1 MSGAQGKM
9 PAQKRFLSNYQ
20 DDDNNDEDD
29 ENSPE
34 QQQQQQQQH
43 RRRKQSR
50 RAMEEEQQQ
59 VEEEEEDEQEQTQD
73 DDGDGDGDD
82 REGKKQ
88 SSDDDSDGSG
98 TDPEAFDELIAVSRS
113 EIRTNDF
120 DERSFLAQLFQARK
134 DLECPICLGII
145 KRTRVVMGCQ
155 HRFCRECIDKSM
167 RLGNNE
173 CPACRIHCAS
183 RRSLRD
189 DPGFDTLIEA
199 IYPDVEKYEEE
210 ELVFLEEE
218 RAINDQIQASIA
230 KISQRQSEALIKRRK
245 GKDIASPSSQRTSR
259 NYHAYS
265 RRKRNS
271 QGTEPERS
279 DPNESENDDHDEIK
293 DSPLKDERGTQTKF
307 RKHRRRKGALTTQT
321 SPSAASP
328 DGGHIETAV
337 QLPRVTPSNS
347 PGPAVKPETLAW
359 GRGGVRSHI
368 RHGSGGSRNARNTR
382 TTKLVDYL
390 DSVQARDDELNV
402 HLVIIPLDK
411 QAIPGLKKPHLCC
424 MPKTSVGHLCEFVAQ
439 ETKSQAI
446 DVELL
451 AVKVNTVAGYSIIN
465 HSILMDASNML
476 PQAVD
481 GYNIT
486 LERLERQDTVGGI
499 SSIYCLNKNLI
510 LVYVHKNSGV

>member
-1 MSGAQGKM
+1 M

-34 QQQQQQQQH
+34 QQQQQQH

-50 RAMEEEQQQ
+50 RAMEEEQQE
-59 VEEEEEDEQEQTQD
+59 VEEEEEDEQDQTQD

-245 GKDIASPSSQRTSR
+245 GGKDIASPSSQRTSR

-307 RKHRRRKGALTTQT
+307 RKHRRRKGALTAQT
-321 SPSAASP
+321 SPSAVSP

-347 PGPAVKPETLAW
+347 PGPALKPETLAW
-359 GRGGVRSHI
+359 GRGGVRSHN
-368 RHGSGGSRNARNTR
+368 RHGSGGSRNARNYR
-382 TTKLVDYL
+382 LSKLIDYL
-390 DSVQARDDELNV
+390 DSVRAKNDELNI
-402 HLVIIPLDK
+402 HLDIIPLDK
-411 QAIPGLKKPHLCC
+411 QVTPSLKKPHLCC
-424 MPKTSVGHLCEFVAQ
+424 TPSTSVGHLCELVAQ

-451 AVKVNTVAGYSIIN
+451 AVKINTVAGNSIIN

-481 GYNIT
+481 GSNVT

-499 SSIYCLNKNLI
+499 SSSCSLNKNLI
-510 LVYVHKNSGV
+510 LVYVHRNSAV

>member
-1 MSGAQGKM
+1 M

-20 DDDNNDEDD
+20 DDDNNDDDD
-29 ENSPE
+29 ENSSE

-50 RAMEEEQQQ
+50 RAMEEQQQ
-59 VEEEEEDEQEQTQD
+59 EVEEEEGEEEEDEQGQTQD
-73 DDGDGDGDD
+73 DEDGDD
-82 REGKKQ
+82 REGKNQ
-88 SSDDDSDGSG
+88 SSDDDSEGSG

-113 EIRTNDF
+113 ELRTNDF
-120 DERSFLAQLFQARK
+120 NERSFLAQLFQARK

-199 IYPDVEKYEEE
+199 IYPDVEKYEQE

-218 RAINDQIQASIA
+218 RALNEQIQASIA

-245 GKDIASPSSQRTSR
+245 GGKDIASPSTQRTPR

-307 RKHRRRKGALTTQT
+307 RKHRRRKVAPTTQT
-321 SPSAASP
+321 SPSTASP

-337 QLPRVTPSNS
+337 QLPRVTLSNS
-347 PGPAVKPETLAW
+347 PGPALKPETLTW
-359 GRGGVRSHI
+359 GRGGVRSHG

-382 TTKLVDYL
+382 LSKLVDYL
-390 DSVQARDDELNV
+390 DSARANDDELNI
-402 HLVIIPLDK
+402 HLEIIPLDK
-411 QAIPGLKKPHLCC
+411 QATPSLKKPHICC
-424 MPKTSVGHLCEFVAQ
+424 TPSTSVGQLCELVAQ
-439 ETKSQAI
+439 ETKSQAN

-451 AVKVNTVAGYSIIN
+451 AVKINSAVGNSTIN

-476 PQAVD
+476 PGAVN
-481 GYNIT
+481 GSNVT
-486 LERLERQDTVGGI
+486 LECLQRQDTVGGI
-499 SSIYCLNKNLI
+499 SSRCTLNKNLV
-510 LVYVHKNSGV
+510 LVYVQKNSGV

>member
-1 MSGAQGKM
+1 M
-9 PAQKRFLSNYQ
+9 PAQKRFSSNYQ
-20 DDDNNDEDD
+20 DDDNNEDD
-29 ENSPE
+29 ENSR
-34 QQQQQQQQH
+34 QQQQYHH

-50 RAMEEEQQQ
+50 RAMEEQHQE
-59 VEEEEEDEQEQTQD
+59 VEEEEEEDEQDQTQD
-73 DDGDGDGDD
+73 DDDDSDGQ
-82 REGKKQ
+82 EANNQ
-88 SSDDDSDGSG
+88 SSEDDSDGSG
-98 TDPEAFDELIAVSRS
+98 TDPDAFDELITVSRS

-120 DERSFLAQLFQARK
+120 DERSFFAQLVQARK

-218 RAINDQIQASIA
+218 RARNEQFQASIA

-245 GKDIASPSSQRTSR
+245 GGKDIAAPSAQRTSR
-259 NYHAYS
+259 NFHNAYS

-279 DPNESENDDHDEIK
+279 DPNESENDEQDENK

-307 RKHRRRKGALTTQT
+307 RKRRRRKGAPTSQT

-337 QLPRVTPSNS
+337 QLPRDALSNS
-347 PGPAVKPETLAW
+347 PGPALKPETLTW
-359 GRGGVRSHI
+359 GRGGVRSHN
-368 RHGSGGSRNARNTR
+368 RHGSGSGSRNSRNTR
-382 TTKLVDYL
+382 LSKLIDYL
-390 DSVQARDDELNV
+390 ESSRVNDDELNI
-402 HLVIIPLDK
+402 HLQLIPLNK
-411 QAIPGLKKPHLCC
+411 LTTPSLKMPYLCC
-424 MPKTSVGHLCEFVAQ
+424 TPSTSVGHLCELVAQ
-439 ETKSQAI
+439 ETKSQAK
-446 DVELL
+446 DVELM
-451 AVKVNTVAGYSIIN
+451 AIKVVNTAVGKSTIN
-465 HSILMDASNML
+465 HSILMDASIML
-476 PQAVD
+476 RLGIEESNFTLQP
-481 GYNIT
+481 
-486 LERLERQDTVGGI
+486 LERKETVGGI
-499 SSIYCLNKNLI
+499 SSSCTLNKELI
-510 LVYVHKNSGV
+510 FLYEQKNSAV